1 MEVRL
6 LVFHQ
11 VHRVGIRL
19 GRFGRLGRI
28 RKNFRSGRKST
39 CVEEFRD
46 WTECCC
52 GVCCFLAAA
61 GKVSVMS
68 CLVLLTY

>member
-28 RKNFRSGRKST
+28 RKST
-39 CVEEFRD
+39 CVGEFRD

-68 CLVLLTY
+68 CRSRCGL